1 MTSIPS
7 VHSATL
13 FALAVILGS
22 TAFAAGEP
30 KTTESSGPKVVT
42 TNPILHDMVL
52 HVGGDRVKASCLL
65 PPGLDIHSFDPTP
78 ASIRDLAGADLLI
91 INGFGL
97 ETTLDP
103 ILQNADFKGRLIEA
117 AARSQLISI
126 EPTDHDPTD
135 DHEHHDGPVDPH
147 AWHDLRNAVTYAEVM
162 RDALIDIDPSARST
176 YMRLTNLYTREL
188 LALDN
193 WTRRQLLNLP
203 AGSRSILVSHQGLE
217 YCGRAYGLEIVSVVG
232 LSPYQDPDARQI
244 SAIIDDL
251 RARRI
256 QGIFVE
262 YGSNQGVIRQIAR
275 ESGIPVGE
283 TLYTGTLGPPND
295 LAATFT
301 GMFALNV
308 IRILR
313 ILDPEAATLP

>member
-1 MTSIPS
+1 MTSILS
-7 VHSATL
+7 VHSA
-13 FALAVILGS
+13 ARLAIVLLLSGS
-22 TAFAAGEP
+22 FLAAAGQ
-30 KTTESSGPKVVT
+30 KTSESPNPRVVT

-52 HVGGDRVKASCLL
+52 HVGGDRVEAICLL

-78 ASIRDLAGADLLI
+78 ATIRDLTDADLLV

-103 ILQNADFKGRLIEA
+103 ILENADFKGRLVEA
-117 AARSQLISI
+117 AVRSRLISI
-126 EPTDHDPTD
+126 DPTDHDPLD
-135 DHEHHDGPVDPH
+135 DHDHHHGPVDPH
-147 AWHDLRNAVTYAEVM
+147 AWQDLRNAVTYAEVI
-162 RDALIDIDPSARST
+162 RDALIDINPLERDT
-176 YMRLTNLYTREL
+176 YLRLTELYTREL
-188 LALDN
+188 LALDS

-217 YCGRAYGLEIVSVVG
+217 YFGRAYGLKIVSVVG

-283 TLYTGTLGPPND
+283 TLYTGTLGSPGE
-295 LAATFT
+295 LSATFT